1 MTQQTIGSFTP
12 MGIGQAVQFYGL
24 TPRALRFYEE
34 RGLID
39 VARDARNRRWY
50 DAVARRRLAWIS
62 RLRTAGL
69 SLGDIQ
75 AVLRADEKG
84 GDPVR
89 CAALQLE
96 HRRKELEGDLER
108 VVAQLI
114 ALQSNSPTVAALP
127 ADALRTSRAAS

>member
-39 VARDARNRRWY
+39 VERDARNRRWY

-69 SLGDIQ
+69 SLEDIH

-89 CAALQLE
+89 CATLQLE
-96 HRRKELEGDLER
+96 HRRKELEDELER

-127 ADALRTSRAAS
+127 ADALRTGRAAS

>member
-1 MTQQTIGSFTP
+1 

-39 VARDARNRRWY
+39 VARDGRNRRWY

-96 HRRKELEGDLER
+96 HRRKELEDELER

-114 ALQSNSPTVAALP
+114 ALQSKSPTVAALP
-127 ADALRTSRAAS
+127 TDALRTSRAAS